1 MQYDLAAELEARPL
15 CRETRAYCSN
25 VGDIVSMKHF
35 EEIAVDEEGHID
47 FLEPRIALHEKL
59 GAERFIQ
66 LNAGT
71 FNDG

>member
-1 MQYDLAAELEARPL
+1 
-15 CRETRAYCSN
+15 
-25 VGDIVSMKHF
+25 MKHF